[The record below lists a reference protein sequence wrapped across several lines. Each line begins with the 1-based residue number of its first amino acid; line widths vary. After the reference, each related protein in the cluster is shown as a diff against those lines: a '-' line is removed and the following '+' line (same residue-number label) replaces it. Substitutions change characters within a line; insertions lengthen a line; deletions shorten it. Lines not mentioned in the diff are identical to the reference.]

1 MKPLRIGLD
10 ARPLY
15 SPAMKGI
22 GVYLQN
28 LLNEMLR
35 LEPSAEFFL
44 YYDSRQKTLNR
55 KPDSAKV
62 TERPVQIGTG
72 DRFYFWEQWAFP
84 RALERDRISLL
95 HSPANTLPL
104 GFKGP
109 KVVTVHDTTI
119 QEREDKTRIDMF
131 YYNFFQP
138 FAVRR
143 ADRVLTVSEFSKT
156 NIEKRLGV
164 RESKIRVI
172 PNGISPAFRLLADEK
187 MVEEVKAR
195 LGIRGRYIFNAGGE
209 SPWKNVARLI
219 EAYSALDCPEELVIT
234 GVRSEKVR
242 AGHLEKIKE
251 LGLKDR
257 VHLLTYVSEQD
268 LIALYNGASVFIYPS
283 LLEGFGF
290 PPLEA
295 MACGVPV
302 AASNA
307 ASIPEVTGAAALSFD
322 GNRTAD
328 IAGALRRLLTDEE
341 LRADLRK
348 RGFERVRRFTWEQN
362 ARETLKVYREVLN
375 AQ

>member
-1 MKPLRIGLD
+1 MKPLRIGID
-10 ARPLY
+10 ARTLY

-44 YYDSRQKTLNR
+44 YFDSRQKTLNR
-55 KPDSAKV
+55 RPDSRQV

-72 DRFYFWEQWAFP
+72 DRFYFWEQWALP
-84 RALERDRISLL
+84 EALKRDRISLL

-104 GFKGP
+104 TFAGP

-138 FAVRR
+138 YAIRR
-143 ADRVLTVSEFSKT
+143 ANRVLTVSEFSKS

-164 RESKIRVI
+164 DKRKIRVI

-187 MVEEVKAR
+187 TVEATKAR
-195 LGIRGRYIFNAGGE
+195 LGIHGNYIFNAGGE

-219 EAYSALDCPEELVIT
+219 EAYAALECPEDLVIT

-242 AGHLEKIKE
+242 AGHLEKIRE
-251 LGLKDR
+251 LGLTGR
-257 VHLLTYVSEQD
+257 VHLLTYVSEAD

-295 MACGVPV
+295 MACGIPV

-307 ASIPEVTGAAALSFD
+307 ASIPEVTGNAALSFD
-322 GNRTAD
+322 ANRTAD
-328 IAGALRRLLTDEE
+328 IAAALRRLLTDEA
-341 LRADLRK
+341 LRLDLRK
-348 RGFERVRRFTWEQN
+348 RGFDRVRQFTWEQN
-362 ARETLKVYREVLN
+362 ARLTLEVYREVLN
-375 AQ
+375 GK